1 MKQYRYNGLDIVEGN
16 NLIWIKNVRD
26 GNIIFSTRDGETSC
40 DFGVKFL
47 NRYSKIYHNEPRND
61 FIEML
66 SYSLVTHGVKYF
78 LLGFFCGLVLKGP
91 AIKLN

>member
-26 GNIIFSTRDGETSC
+26 GNIIFSTRDGETNY

-47 NRYSKIYHNEPRND
+47 NRYSKIYHNEPSND

-66 SYSLVTHGVKYF
+66 SYSLVTHGVQ
-78 LLGFFCGLVLKGP
+78 
-91 AIKLN
+91 

>member
-1 MKQYRYNGLDIVEGN
+1 MKQYRYNGLDIVKGN

-26 GNIIFSTRDGETSC
+26 GNIIFLTRDGETSY

-47 NRYSKIYHNEPRND
+47 NRYSKIYHNESRND

-66 SYSLVTHGVKYF
+66 SYSLVTHGVK
-78 LLGFFCGLVLKGP
+78 
-91 AIKLN
+91 

>member
-26 GNIIFSTRDGETSC
+26 GNIIFLTRDGETSY

-66 SYSLVTHGVKYF
+66 SCSLVTHGVK
-78 LLGFFCGLVLKGP
+78 
-91 AIKLN
+91 